1 MKIYCQKI
9 NEITSNGTYLQH
21 QMQINLEN
29 VHVDK
34 LLDEIGLD
42 EIINYYING
51 ISMSKLLD
59 EIGIEYV
66 KEHFNLIEKPY
77 LPKENNAEK
86 LMEVGKN
93 VN

>member
-1 MKIYCQKI
+1 MKIYCQRI
-9 NEITSNGTYLQH
+9 NEINNNSIYLQH
-21 QMQINLEN
+21 RIQINLEN

-34 LLDEIGLD
+34 LLDEIGLEQVID
-42 EIINYYING
+42 YYINA
-51 ISMSKLLD
+51 MSTDKLLD
-59 EIGIEYV
+59 EIGIDYV